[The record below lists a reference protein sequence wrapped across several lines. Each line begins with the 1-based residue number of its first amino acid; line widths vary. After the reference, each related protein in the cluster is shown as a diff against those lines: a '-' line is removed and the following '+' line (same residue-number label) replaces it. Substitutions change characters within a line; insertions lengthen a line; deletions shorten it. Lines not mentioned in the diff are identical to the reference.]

1 LPENDRIFGELPRP
15 PMPVGDSLRSA
26 M

>member
-1 LPENDRIFGELPRP
+1 LPENDRIFSELPRP
-15 PMPVGDSLRSA
+15 PMPVGEFLQSS